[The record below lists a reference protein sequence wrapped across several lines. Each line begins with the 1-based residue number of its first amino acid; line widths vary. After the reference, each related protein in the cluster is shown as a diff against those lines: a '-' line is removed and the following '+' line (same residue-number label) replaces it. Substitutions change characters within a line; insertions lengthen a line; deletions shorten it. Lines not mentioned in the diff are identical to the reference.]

1 MAWYIGRVS
10 EFCRDKD
17 TFCAYVERME
27 IFYTAN
33 NIVETPGTEHV
44 AANQRV
50 AEQKKAIFLAEVGPE
65 VYSVLS
71 NLLSPA
77 KPKDTSLADIVQT
90 LKNHY
95 DPAPLEI
102 MERFHFGMRNQQT
115 DESISHYIVA
125 CRSTVNMED
134 S

>member
-1 MAWYIGRVS
+1 MASYIGRVG
-10 EFCRDKD
+10 EFCWDKE

-27 IFYTAN
+27 MIYTAN

-44 AANQRV
+44 AANRRV
-50 AEQKKAIFLAEVGPE
+50 AEQKAIFLAEGGPE

-77 KPKDTSLADIVQT
+77 KPKDTSLAEIVQT

-102 MERFHFGMRNQQT
+102 TESFHFGMRNQQSMSRLMIT
-115 DESISHYIVA
+115 LWL
-125 CRSTVNMED
+125 
-134 S
+134 